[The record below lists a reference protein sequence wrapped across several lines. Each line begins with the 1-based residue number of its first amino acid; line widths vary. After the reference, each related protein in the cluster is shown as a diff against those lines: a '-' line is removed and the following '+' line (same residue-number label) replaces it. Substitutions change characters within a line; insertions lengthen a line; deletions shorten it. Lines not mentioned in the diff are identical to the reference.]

1 MFSAFARASARRF
14 SATAESTVAAYPG
27 TVQAMHWISGGA
39 MVNPSELCGLSLS
52 STLWLFSLTV
62 IIHSLFNVCF
72 HAHLTPVELCWPHA
86 SRAILAVVEKVQ
98 PGRKKIQ
105 NEQHVFAQKF
115 RHPGVHGA
123 GSSSGRSPGI

>member
-1 MFSAFARASARRF
+1 MISAIRNNFRASARRF

-39 MVNPSELCGLSLS
+39 MVNYFVNGLSL
-52 STLWLFSLTV
+52 LTV
-62 IIHSLFNVCF
+62 IIHSLFNVCLF

-86 SRAILAVVEKVQ
+86 ARAILAVVEKVQ

-105 NEQHVFAQKF
+105 NEQHVFAQKL

>member
-1 MFSAFARASARRF
+1 MFSALFRNQVRAARRF

-39 MVNPSELCGLSLS
+39 MVNYFVNGLSL
-52 STLWLFSLTV
+52 LTV

-98 PGRKKIQ
+98 PGRKKVQ

-115 RHPGVHGA
+115 RYPGVHGT